1 MAYFSPKQ
9 NPPFGTIRP
18 YGAYALQGITFSGD
32 NLIAIDSVR
41 GYLLEIDITTENT
54 TILNPYKAAD
64 FTDVTGIALWED
76 TLWYTRD
83 EQVLFTKLSD
93 LQPQVFA
100 SLPYRVDGVAVWE
113 STVYVTCQR
122 AGYIFIFNRKT
133 GTQITKFYAPGI
145 GRENITVRGEELWVS
160 DQTEQTVYCMDRAT
174 GEIIYSVLTP
184 FDSPTGL
191 AFYPNRQNHEN
202 LLYVAYAGEEAYIRD
217 DPNSPDPH
225 QLTFR
230 DRTFIHPLYCH
241 YDKANKVGLSNGY
254 LIEVSYV
261 EELSP
266 LEEIF
271 LENLEWRI
279 ALPSNTL
286 RQKVRHIEAVGMPFT
301 EEIVDGEKIAVFK
314 FNTLKPNEAR
324 LFGWKALIEVHSI
337 KYNLTPR
344 DVEKQSSLPPNFER
358 YLVDNDNLAMDT
370 ETVRRAAAEAIGTET
385 NLLRKVLSI
394 RNYVYDK
401 LSYGIKPHID
411 TPDIALERG
420 VGSCGEYVG
429 ILLALMRLNGIP
441 CRTIGRYK
449 CPPYADRFLVP
460 LMPDYNHVWI
470 EFYLPDVGW
479 VPMESNPDDIQE
491 GGPYPLRFFMGLA
504 WYHIEIGKG
513 LKFAGLTINGGPVDK
528 ENVSIGELAINHV
541 RFKILQEIP
550 PL

>member
-1 MAYFSPKQ
+1 MAYFQHKQ
-9 NPPFGTIRP
+9 NPPSGTIRP
-18 YGAYALQGITFSGD
+18 YGAYALQGIAFSGD

-41 GYLLEIDITTENT
+41 GYLLEIDISCENT
-54 TILNPYKAAD
+54 TILNPYHTAD
-64 FTDVTGIALWED
+64 FTDVTGISLWED

-93 LQPQVFA
+93 IKPQVFV
-100 SLPYRVDGVAVWE
+100 SLPYRADGVAVWD

-133 GTQITKFYAPGI
+133 GNQITKFYAPGI

-174 GEIIYSVLTP
+174 GEIIFSVLTP

-191 AFYPNRQNHEN
+191 AFYPNHQSHEN

-241 YDKANKVGLSNGY
+241 YDKTNKVGLSNGY

-266 LEEIF
+266 LDEVF

-286 RQKVRHIEAVGMPFT
+286 RQKVRHIEPVGMPFS

-344 DVEKQSSLPPNFER
+344 DVEKVAPLPANFER

-370 ETVRRAAAEAIGTET
+370 ETVRRAAAEAIRNET

-394 RNYVYDK
+394 RDYVYDR

-429 ILLALMRLNGIP
+429 ILLALMRLNGIA

-449 CPPYADRFLVP
+449 CPPYADRFFVP

-470 EFYLPDVGW
+470 EFYLPGFGW
-479 VPMESNPDDIQE
+479 IPMESNPDDIQE
-491 GGPYPLRFFMGLA
+491 GGPYPLRFFMGLS

-541 RFKILQEIP
+541 RFKILEEIAP
-550 PL
+550 V